1 MQIAIDGP
9 AGAGKSTIAKILSK
23 RLSIIYLDTGA
34 MYRAVGLKAL
44 NLGLDTQNKDLIE
57 TIMDDIDIKIKYDNE
72 TQYIFLDGID
82 VSSDIRENEVSMAAS
97 DVSKWKKVRLSLVD
111 MQRDIASRDSVV
123 MDGRDIGTYV
133 LPDADYKFYIT
144 ADVKTRALRRQ
155 IQLCEKGIVRNIET
169 IENEIETR
177 DAQDMNR
184 EFAPLKQAEDAI
196 FIDTSDLSIQEV
208 VEVALGRIGAKKYQ

>member
-57 TIMDDIDIKIKYDNE
+57 PIMDDIDIKIKYDNE
-72 TQYIFLDGID
+72 IQLIFLDGID
-82 VSSDIRENEVSMAAS
+82 VSSDIRKNEISMAAS
-97 DVSKWKKVRLSLVD
+97 NVSKWKKVRLSLVD
-111 MQRDIASRDSVV
+111 MQRDIASRNSVV

-144 ADVKTRALRRQ
+144 ADVKIRALRRQ
-155 IQLCEKGIVRNIET
+155 IQLCEKGIVRNIEA
-169 IENEIETR
+169 IENEIKTR

-196 FIDTSDLSIQEV
+196 LIDTSDLSIQDV
-208 VEVALGRIGAKKYQ
+208 VEVVLDRIGVKKH